1 MDKENKDVI
10 LEGKVW
16 ALMGY
21 LWILCLIPLIMKKD
35 NEFSLFHARQGLF
48 LFVCSII
55 CSGLTFLPFLMFIGG
70 LGNLVIFVVSMIGI
84 FNVLMGK
91 YWKIPIIGEYAEK
104 IEL

>member
-1 MDKENKDVI
+1 MDKKNNDVI
-10 LEGKVW
+10 LEGKIW

-48 LFVCSII
+48 LFVSSVI
-55 CSGLTFLPFLMFIGG
+55 CSGLTCLPFIRLIGV
-70 LGNLVIFVVSMIGI
+70 LGNLVIFVLSIIGI
-84 FNVLMGK
+84 IYVLRGI
-91 YWKIPIIGEYAEK
+91 YWKIPLIGEYAEK